1 MTGGTSGDD
10 ILEQDSRR
18 FRLPGWRPSRGAG
31 VLAVVALAVGL
42 AAGYAAGT
50 QHPHGGAV
58 PRPTVTVT
66 ASPSGSL
73 AAVPVQSFSYADSS
87 ALIQDQGS
95 CAAQTGHELQLGIQF
110 TNESPQ
116 PVTLT
121 TARVVLP
128 LGGLTEV
135 THQWGPC
142 GALAGWPSQGA
153 GLIML
158 LPGESTWLSATLKV
172 QAGCPWPL
180 PVQFSVGY
188 QAQGH
193 SYTASLAGF
202 PDLGQVPYS
211 GCPPV
216 PSGSAVQ
223 EFAELPRPDQSS
235 TPTTRQFRRQYPWN
249 GVIQRTPRSRSRR
262 PADRATA
269 ASLGAPAAA
278 CES

>member
-1 MTGGTSGDD
+1 MTGETSGDD

-18 FRLPGWRPSRGAG
+18 FRLPGWRPSRGAE
-31 VLAVVALAVGL
+31 VLAAVALAVGL

-66 ASPSGSL
+66 APPPGSL

-95 CAAQTGHELQLGIQF
+95 CAVQTGHELQLGIQF
-110 TNESPQ
+110 TNESAQ

-128 LGGLTEV
+128 LGGFTEV
-135 THQWGPC
+135 TRQWGPC

-153 GLIML
+153 GLIVL
-158 LPGESTWLSATLKV
+158 LPGDSTWLSATLKV

-193 SYTASLAGF
+193 SYTASLPGF

-216 PSGSAVQ
+216 PGGSAVQ
-223 EFAELPRPDQSS
+223 VAV
-235 TPTTRQFRRQYPWN
+235 TATR
-249 GVIQRTPRSRSRR
+249 
-262 PADRATA
+262 
-269 ASLGAPAAA
+269 
-278 CES
+278 